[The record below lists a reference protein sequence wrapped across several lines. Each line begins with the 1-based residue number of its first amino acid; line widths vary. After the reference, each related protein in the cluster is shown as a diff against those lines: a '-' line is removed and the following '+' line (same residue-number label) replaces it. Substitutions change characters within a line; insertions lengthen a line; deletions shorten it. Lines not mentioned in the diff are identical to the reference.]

1 MYAFKCKCICV
12 YVCVC
17 AHKHA
22 CASVCVSWVKIGMCW
37 FVVEV
42 LSDKMGSDKNSST
55 YWLSVSLLKQTNIFY
70 SVHSSSSLVSREEVK
85 KANTEP
91 SKVQP
96 ASAKTYLFR
105 HSNVLNC
112 KMANRQDNQ
121 VMIGG
126 CPLVCY
132 TEENL
137 NHNLST
143 SIEQLSYSP
152 VDWRL
157 SVNWSTT
164 QSSRKLLFSPH
175 YSLWRVY
182 WRIFW
187 LLITPVTEKVKHKT
201 EGEVLLRQLPTI
213 SSCSLRLPIRAM

>member
-1 MYAFKCKCICV
+1 MPLNANVCTCVFAF
-12 YVCVC
+12 VCVC
-17 AHKHA
+17 VCHGSRLA
-22 CASVCVSWVKIGMCW
+22 CVDFLLRYFLTKCVTLNCILEAICRSTRANQH
-37 FVVEV
+37 FL
-42 LSDKMGSDKNSST
+42 LSTQG
-55 YWLSVSLLKQTNIFY
+55 
-70 SVHSSSSLVSREEVK
+70 VSREEVK

-96 ASAKTYLFR
+96 ASAKTYLFH

-121 VMIGG
+121 VLIGG
-126 CPLVCY
+126 CPPVCY

-143 SIEQLSYSP
+143 SVQQLSYSP

-164 QSSRKLLFSPH
+164 QSSPKLLFSPH
-175 YSLWRVY
+175 YSPWSVS
-182 WRIFW
+182 WRIYQ
-187 LLITPVTEKVKHKT
+187 LLITPVTESNTRLRVKTQSSWGNCLQFHHAHY
-201 EGEVLLRQLPTI
+201 VVQLEP
-213 SSCSLRLPIRAM
+213 CKNHN